1 MGETIRLL
9 RTATQPCF
17 VTRDGYVRPPVA
29 AITPAD
35 ATPADAPADAHA
47 GSGAIAPSGVAKASK
62 DGVLARGA
70 AEAKDRGVAPPVP
83 SFWLAGST
91 GARAERAERV
101 DALYKATC
109 AEPPAGGTGL
119 RGTGMRGMGLRGM
132 GLREAATAAWAELD
146 PNRVR
151 PQPAA
156 AAEKE
161 QDGSH
166 QDARAVQARAEAEER
181 LAAKVAQAERAAEQL
196 LIDEEHEKTA
206 LAARG
211 EAARSAP

>member
-1 MGETIRLL
+1 MG
-9 RTATQPCF
+9 
-17 VTRDGYVRPPVA
+17 PP
-29 AITPAD
+29 
-35 ATPADAPADAHA
+35 
-47 GSGAIAPSGVAKASK
+47 
-62 DGVLARGA
+62 L
-70 AEAKDRGVAPPVP
+70 P

-109 AEPPAGGTGL
+109 AEPPAGGMGL
-119 RGTGMRGMGLRGM
+119 RGTGLRGSGLRGTGLRGM

>member
-47 GSGAIAPSGVAKASK
+47 GSGAIAPSGGARASK
-62 DGVLARGA
+62 DGASVAVLAKGA
-70 AEAKDRGVAPPVP
+70 ADAKDRGVAPPVP

-109 AEPPAGGTGL
+109 AEPPAGGMGL
-119 RGTGMRGMGLRGM
+119 RGTGLRGM

-161 QDGSH
+161 KDGAH